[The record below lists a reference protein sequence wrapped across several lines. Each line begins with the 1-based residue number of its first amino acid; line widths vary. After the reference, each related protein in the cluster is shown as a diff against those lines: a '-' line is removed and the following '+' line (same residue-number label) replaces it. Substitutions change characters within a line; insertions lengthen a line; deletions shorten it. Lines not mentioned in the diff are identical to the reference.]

1 MLIIWV
7 SAWQLHKVFEV
18 CDTIA
23 IYYDLILCYNIGME
37 SQIFKTIDIFGS
49 EIYKFVVVLACFAS
63 CANFNIIRLHQ
74 EFCPNMLLLIIWWSQ
89 VSLFWHDI
97 DNESTESIHNT

>member
-1 MLIIWV
+1 MEMPV
-7 SAWQLHKVFEV
+7 SLTVTYEV

-37 SQIFKTIDIFGS
+37 SQIFKPIDIFGS
-49 EIYKFVVVLACFAS
+49 EIYLSVVVLECAAICTCFRIS
-63 CANFNIIRLHQ
+63 LHQ
-74 EFCPNMLLLIIWWSQ
+74 ECSPYMLLLNNGWNQ

-97 DNESTESIHNT
+97 DNKISNSIHST